1 MRLDTRLD
9 EVKSVKQVIERDIRN
24 EYAGI
29 IERLKSAEGVKTAV
43 LSHDLSEVQQDITRI
58 DEILMFMEEI
68 TRAGPEG
75 LPDQIA
81 FLHHFR
87 QLNENIEYAITKQ
100 FKVDIEVYP
109 NDLPRE
115 LAERNLLLEHYE
127 EQRRLLKLRD
137 DMIWEMSQEIKKKY
151 DCYQDEF
158 DTETR

>member
-1 MRLDTRLD
+1 VRLDTRLD

-115 LAERNLLLEHYE
+115 LAERNLLLAHYE

-158 DTETR
+158 DKETR

>member
-1 MRLDTRLD
+1 VRLDTRLD

-137 DMIWEMSQEIKKKY
+137 DMIWEMS
-151 DCYQDEF
+151 
-158 DTETR
+158 

>member
-1 MRLDTRLD
+1 VRLDTRLD

-158 DTETR
+158 DKETR

>member
-1 MRLDTRLD
+1 VRLDTRLD

-87 QLNENIEYAITKQ
+87 
-100 FKVDIEVYP
+100 
-109 NDLPRE
+109 
-115 LAERNLLLEHYE
+115 
-127 EQRRLLKLRD
+127 
-137 DMIWEMSQEIKKKY
+137 
-151 DCYQDEF
+151 
-158 DTETR
+158 